1 MAHELIIFLASA
13 AVISLSGVMSPG
25 PMTAAAIGHGARSRS
40 AGVWI
45 SLGHG
50 AVEVPLIVVLYLGAS
65 ALFQADWTRITIGLA
80 GGLFLLYMGVGL
92 MRTRAELPGS
102 EDKTSTKSSFTAPVV
117 AGILMSIGNPYFL
130 LWWATIGLGL
140 VMGAETFGAI
150 GIVAFIIVHWS
161 CDLIWFTILSALSNK
176 GVETFGA
183 KLYQRVSLACGV
195 ALILF
200 GGLFIAHAMRMILQA

>member
-1 MAHELIIFLASA
+1 MPHELLIFLASA

-40 AGVWI
+40 AGIWI

-50 AVEVPLIVVLYLGAS
+50 AVEVPLIIVLYMGAS
-65 ALFQADWTRITIGLA
+65 AIFQADWTRITIGLA
-80 GGLFLLYMGVGL
+80 GGLFLLYMGMGL
-92 MRTRAELPGS
+92 MRTKADIDLKAEN
-102 EDKTSTKSSFTAPVV
+102 STTSSFTTGV
-117 AGILMSIGNPYFL
+117 LMSIGNPYFL

-140 VMGAETFGAI
+140 VMGAERFGLA
-150 GIVAFIIVHWS
+150 GIIAFIIVHWS
-161 CDLIWFTILSALSNK
+161 CDLIWFTILSVLANK

-183 KLYQRVSLACGV
+183 RLYQRVSQVCGA

-200 GGLFIAHAMRMILQA
+200 GGLFIAHSIRLLI

>member
-50 AVEVPLIVVLYLGAS
+50 AVEVPLIIILYLGAS
-65 ALFQADWTRITIGLA
+65 ALLQADWTRITIGLA

-102 EDKTSTKSSFTAPVV
+102 EDKTSTKSSFTAG
-117 AGILMSIGNPYFL
+117 ALMSIGNPYFL

-140 VMGAETFGAI
+140 VLGADRFGTI
-150 GIVAFIIVHWS
+150 GIAAFIIVHWS
-161 CDLIWFTILSALSNK
+161 CDLIWFTILSVLSNK

-183 KLYQRVSLACGV
+183 RLYQRVSHACGV

>member
-1 MAHELIIFLASA
+1 MTHELIIFLASA

-40 AGVWI
+40 AGVSI

-50 AVEVPLIVVLYLGAS
+50 AVEVPLIIVLYMGAS
-65 ALFQADWTRITIGLA
+65 AIFQADWTRITIGLA
-80 GGLFLLYMGVGL
+80 GGVFLLYMGMGL
-92 MRTRAELPGS
+92 MRIKAELPS
-102 EDKTSTKSSFTAPVV
+102 ESSANSTKNSFTTGV
-117 AGILMSIGNPYFL
+117 LMSIGNPYFL

-140 VMGAETFGAI
+140 VMGAERFGLT
-150 GIVAFIIVHWS
+150 GIIAFIIVHWS
-161 CDLIWFTILSALSNK
+161 CDLIWFTILSVLANK

-183 KLYQRVSLACGV
+183 RLYQRVSQVCGA

-200 GGLFIAHAMRMILQA
+200 GGLFIAHSIRLLI

>member
-50 AVEVPLIVVLYLGAS
+50 AVEVPLIVLLYLGAS

-80 GGLFLLYMGVGL
+80 GGLFLLYMGLGL
-92 MRTRAELPGS
+92 MRTKAALPAS
-102 EDKTSTKSSFTAPVV
+102 EGQNSTKSSFITGV
-117 AGILMSIGNPYFL
+117 LMSIGNPYFL

-140 VMGAETFGAI
+140 VLGADRFGTL
-150 GIVAFIIVHWS
+150 GIAAFIIVHWS

-183 KLYQRVSLACGV
+183 KLYQRVSVVCGA

-200 GGLFIAHAMRMILQA
+200 GGLFIAHATRMLIS